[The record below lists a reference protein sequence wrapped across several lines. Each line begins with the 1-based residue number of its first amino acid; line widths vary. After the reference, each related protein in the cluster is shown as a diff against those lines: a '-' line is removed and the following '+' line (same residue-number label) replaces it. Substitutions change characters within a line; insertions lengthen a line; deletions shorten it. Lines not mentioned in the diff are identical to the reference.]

1 MHYSSPPPR
10 KFCGRGLNRLTQYL
24 ISIVLVLLAG
34 CTKLDHNMLHTDA
47 NPEDEPVTDPSL
59 LRVIAR
65 LEQNDVKTIRL
76 RNLLKNYRKPF
87 YNKSLF
93 VYPKSVANSRGT
105 NSSSTSSADTT
116 VLIPL
121 VPPRQQVVPAFI
133 KATLGTDSVNLSLHF
148 DVSYPQYGFADS
160 STTSASYPAEGYALT
175 YMKLNQAVF
184 NYNLFRINDRRL
196 FHNGR
201 NYSDTVGNR
210 LLIRLRDPNV
220 TNNSRMEYIVNC
232 NEFTNI
238 VFHCP
243 KEEGECT
250 GPGGACD
257 GWPCPICTTTSY
269 TTECETFTIPSPG
282 GSSGSPV
289 YVPPSPPTTGPSSGG
304 TGGGSGNGPD
314 PNTPPPGT
322 TGWTPEAPQDPT
334 NNHDPCEVASAQ
346 AARLDSIWQNAPIDS
361 ALGTIATGSI
371 NQYEYGFH
379 IVKKFDN
386 SPNPPYWLNPRLTV
400 PGVHTQQS
408 PRGVTIPGV
417 VGNVYGNRWLASLHT
432 HPDST
437 VAAPSAEDIFK
448 LFQPFTDPPPH
459 DFFASFVVANDGST
473 YALTIA
479 DMQKLRVFKDKERD
493 NLDDTTKGF
502 KRGSELGK
510 IFYNA
515 YDFFL
520 EKFKDHQNPKGKA
533 FEMATTATLSGA
545 NSGITLHK
553 RDASGQFKPIM
564 LKASP
569 HPKDANQTVYDNAC
583 N

>member
-1 MHYSSPPPR
+1 
-10 KFCGRGLNRLTQYL
+10 
-24 ISIVLVLLAG
+24 
-34 CTKLDHNMLHTDA
+34 MLHTDA

-121 VPPRQQVVPAFI
+121 VTPRQQVVPAFI

-196 FHNGR
+196 FHKGR
-201 NYSDTVGNR
+201 NYTDTVGNR

-243 KEEGECT
+243 KEEGHCT

-282 GSSGSPV
+282 GSSGSPI
-289 YVPPSPPTTGPSSGG
+289 YVPPSPPTTGPSGGG
-304 TGGGSGNGPD
+304 TGGGGNGPD
-314 PNTPPPGT
+314 PNTPPPPT
-322 TGWTPEAPQDPT
+322 TGWTPEQPTPPT
-334 NNHDPCEVASAQ
+334 NNHTEPVNPCDQAKKAAERMDSLYAEAKCDSLISTLPNLATDTAEHGIVVMREYVFTNYVLTPRNLSYGTMQQGNGSNVTTPPPTYAGVAAGSYLDVLFHTHTPGGQQCHSPRDIYNLLAWMLVPPNRGTGGSIVATAEGNKYAMTITDKQKAANFLLTRNQYLNESTGDWILGSDADLIRQTAQ
-346 AARLDSIWQNAPIDS
+346 RTFISKFYPVVDVSGKEKVDSYTMAAILAKFDVGLSLSKQNAEGKFEPIVVS
-361 ALGTIATGSI
+361 ATPNRRDPTKTNYSI
-371 NQYEYGFH
+371 
-379 IVKKFDN
+379 
-386 SPNPPYWLNPRLTV
+386 
-400 PGVHTQQS
+400 
-408 PRGVTIPGV
+408 
-417 VGNVYGNRWLASLHT
+417 
-432 HPDST
+432 
-437 VAAPSAEDIFK
+437 
-448 LFQPFTDPPPH
+448 
-459 DFFASFVVANDGST
+459 
-473 YALTIA
+473 
-479 DMQKLRVFKDKERD
+479 
-493 NLDDTTKGF
+493 
-502 KRGSELGK
+502 
-510 IFYNA
+510 
-515 YDFFL
+515 
-520 EKFKDHQNPKGKA
+520 
-533 FEMATTATLSGA
+533 
-545 NSGITLHK
+545 
-553 RDASGQFKPIM
+553 
-564 LKASP
+564 
-569 HPKDANQTVYDNAC
+569 AC